1 MTNYLLHKLH
11 ESEFRL
17 ACELDPGIEP
27 STLDWKRVTCK
38 ACLAKVGKVPRGLQ
52 TRVVGRVRK
61 AKKIPIW
68 EPYRKVCTVTG
79 SLNRSFGKQKEVREL
94 KFGDTWR
101 MVARKYTGEEMNFE
115 RLLEPKIPM
124 HFGGHMKPKKP
135 RC

>member
-1 MTNYLLHKLH
+1 MTYVVHKLH
-11 ESEFRL
+11 DSEYRL
-17 ACELDPGIEP
+17 ACGIDPDLFP
-27 STLDWKRVTCK
+27 STVHWRQTTCSD
-38 ACLAKVGKVPRGLQ
+38 CLEKVGKVPRGLQ
-52 TRVVGRVRK
+52 TRVVGRSRK
-61 AKKIPIW
+61 VKKIPIW
-68 EPYRKVCTVTG
+68 EPYRKVCTVMG

-124 HFGGHMKPKKP
+124 HLGGHMKPKKP